1 MEIKGKVAFIGE
13 KQTISDK
20 FSKREFVLET
30 AEQYPQQI
38 LIQATN
44 ERCGLLDKL
53 TLGQEVTASINL
65 RGSKWTDK
73 DGNDKYFNT
82 IEAWKIN
89 FGEAKITA
97 LEIKDSPFREDYAN
111 SLEQEQGELP
121 F

>member
-13 KQTISDK
+13 KQQVSDK
-20 FSKREFVLET
+20 FAKREFVLET

-44 ERCGLLDKL
+44 ERCGILDKL

-65 RGSKWTDK
+65 RGRKWTDK

-89 FGEAKITA
+89 FGEVTNPTPTP
-97 LEIKDSPFREDYAN
+97 EPTNDVPF
-111 SLEQEQGELP
+111 
-121 F
+121 

>member
-13 KQTISDK
+13 KQQVSDK
-20 FSKREFVLET
+20 FAKREFVLET

-44 ERCGLLDKL
+44 ERCGILDKL
-53 TLGQEVTASINL
+53 ALGQEVTASINL
-65 RGSKWTDK
+65 RGRKWTDK
-73 DGNDKYFNT
+73 EGNDKYFNT

-89 FGEAKITA
+89 FGGDKSTPKSTESAWK
-97 LEIKDSPFREDYAN
+97 EDYAN
-111 SLEQEQGELP
+111 SLEQEQGDLP

>member
-20 FSKREFVLET
+20 FAKREFVLET

-44 ERCGLLDKL
+44 ERCGLLDKIII
-53 TLGQEVTASINL
+53 GQEVTASINL
-65 RGSKWTDK
+65 RGRKWTDK
-73 DGNDKYFNT
+73 EGNDKYFNT

-89 FGEAKITA
+89 FGEEKATA
-97 LEIKDSPFREDYAN
+97 PTPKPTND
-111 SLEQEQGELP
+111 LP

>member
-20 FSKREFVLET
+20 FAKREFVLET
-30 AEQYPQQI
+30 AEQYPQLI

-44 ERCGLLDKL
+44 ERCGILDKL
-53 TLGQEVTASINL
+53 TLGQDVTASINL
-65 RGSKWTDK
+65 RGRKWTDK

-89 FGEAKITA
+89 FGSDKPA

>member
-1 MEIKGKVAFIGE
+1 MDLKGEIIRIYDT
-13 KQTISDK
+13 KQVSDK
-20 FSKREFVLET
+20 FAKREFVLET

-44 ERCGLLDKL
+44 ERCGILDKL
-53 TLGQEVTASINL
+53 TIGQEVTASINL
-65 RGSKWTDK
+65 RGRKWTDK

-89 FGEAKITA
+89 FGEATA
-97 LEIKDSPFREDYAN
+97 PTPKPTND
-111 SLEQEQGELP
+111 LP